1 MHRNGLNNAAWCGK
15 SVHDFA
21 YNCNTRN
28 SFLNIVADNDEMITG
43 WNNRSNNRVS
53 VQVFNK
59 AVTSGETTSS
69 FVPMNFNRI

>member
-1 MHRNGLNNAAWCGK
+1 MHRNGLNNAARCGK
-15 SVHDFA
+15 SAHDFA

-59 AVTSGETTSS
+59 AVTKWRDDFLVRSNE
-69 FVPMNFNRI
+69 F